1 MSSSTGEERP
11 AAEWWRAAADLDL
24 PCLQQLVSWSRGGR
38 DRCNLLVDIN
48 TTFTTSW
55 LTNQQP
61 EPEVVQ
67 EKPTTSIC

>member
-11 AAEWWRAAADLDL
+11 AAECWRAAADLDL
-24 PCLQQLVSWSRGGR
+24 PCLQQLVSWSRGGGE
-38 DRCNLLVDIN
+38 IAA
-48 TTFTTSW
+48 TTFTTIW